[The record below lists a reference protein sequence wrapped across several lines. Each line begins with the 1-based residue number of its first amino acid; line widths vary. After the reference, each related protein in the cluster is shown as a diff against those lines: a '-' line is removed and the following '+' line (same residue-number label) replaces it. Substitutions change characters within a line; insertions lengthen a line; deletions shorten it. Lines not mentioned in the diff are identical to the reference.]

1 MYIKTEQIKKT
12 AGKIKKLKSSKSQIF
27 MRVWILFLIFNG
39 SSFVSA
45 RESNSTFKD
54 SEEIEVQ
61 IIVHVCGSQN
71 TMLKLLTISKQ

>member
-39 SSFVSA
+39 SSFVS
-45 RESNSTFKD
+45 ESNSTFKD

>member
-12 AGKIKKLKSSKSQIF
+12 AGKIKKIKSSKSQIF
-27 MRVWILFLIFNG
+27 MRVWIFFFNG
-39 SSFVSA
+39 SSFVS
-45 RESNSTFKD
+45 ESNSTFKD